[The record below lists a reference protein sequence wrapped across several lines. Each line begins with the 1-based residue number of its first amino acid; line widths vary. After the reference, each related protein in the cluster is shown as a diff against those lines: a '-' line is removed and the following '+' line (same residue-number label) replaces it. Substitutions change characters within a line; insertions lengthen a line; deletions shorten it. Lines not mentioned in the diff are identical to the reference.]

1 MFRSELLELTVVP
14 VLPMT
19 AALPKFVLGGGV
31 LSEAKFAN
39 FDLKPGVSTTL
50 KLCEITCR
58 GGIPAAILASATDL

>member
-50 KLCEITCR
+50 KL
-58 GGIPAAILASATDL
+58 